1 MGLSRRQ
8 LPSPLGGSGAGDG
21 LAETKP
27 SRPRAEMP
35 MKLPKRAERTERS
48 MRSLQRRGSVDR
60 MRARLEVERRN
71 GENLRGEV
79 GTLRVNDRRDF
90 LWEVP
95 KPPLPPSPFF
105 VSVENTGTLSPT
117 FCKC

>member
-8 LPSPLGGSGAGDG
+8 LPSPLGGSGAGEG

-35 MKLPKRAERTERS
+35 MKLPKRAESTERS

-60 MRARLEVERRN
+60 LRARLEVERGD
-71 GENLRGEV
+71 GENLQSVRMGNRS
-79 GTLRVNDRRDF
+79 GKLDSGNRK
-90 LWEVP
+90 WGY
-95 KPPLPPSPFF
+95 PPPP
-105 VSVENTGTLSPT
+105 V
-117 FCKC
+117 

>member
-35 MKLPKRAERTERS
+35 MKLPKRAESTERS
-48 MRSLQRRGSVDR
+48 MRSLQRRGCEGGVA
-60 MRARLEVERRN
+60 ARLEVERRN
-71 GENLRGEV
+71 GGNLRDVRRE
-79 GTLRVNDRRDF
+79 NWNENRDF
-90 LWEVP
+90 GKGKV
-95 KPPLPPSPFF
+95 KYPPPRFC
-105 VSVENTGTLSPT
+105 VSADSKRLKSLCFDTHP
-117 FCKC
+117 

>member
-35 MKLPKRAERTERS
+35 MKLPKRAESTERS
-48 MRSLQRRGSVDR
+48 MRSIQRRGCEGGY
-60 MRARLEVERRN
+60 ARGQNKQEPFGSRWPL
-71 GENLRGEV
+71 GGA
-79 GTLRVNDRRDF
+79 RDYHRSGSA
-90 LWEVP
+90 
-95 KPPLPPSPFF
+95 SPDAESAEQ
-105 VSVENTGTLSPT
+105 VTRKDSIDES
-117 FCKC
+117 

>member
-48 MRSLQRRGSVDR
+48 MRSLQRRGCEDEL
-60 MRARLEVERRN
+60 AAQLEVERGN
-71 GENLRGEV
+71 WESLRGEV
-79 GTLRVNDRRDF
+79 EILSGNDRRDF
-90 LWEVP
+90 LWAVP
-95 KPPLPPSPFF
+95 KLPTTSHTL
-105 VSVENTGTLSPT
+105 VESIKNKKNSN
-117 FCKC
+117 